1 MEVGTVSLA
10 AVVIAALKSHKAL
23 RTMPG
28 HKGRPQD
35 PLMKTPLWHWGHI
48 TGFSLLPP
56 LVGLCGF
63 DQLT

>member
-28 HKGRPQD
+28 TRED
-35 PLMKTPLWHWGHI
+35 PRTH
-48 TGFSLLPP
+48 
-56 LVGLCGF
+56 
-63 DQLT
+63 